1 MNLKKFNS
9 DYSSPMLSE
18 RKKQIGLV
26 MLLAGFVFACSSS
39 LYVPKE
45 STLYKKEVLNAL
57 QKGRAIYIKKCGGC
71 HTLYLPE
78 KYGTSQWRLQTER
91 MAAKAKLTDQ
101 EKELILGYLTKNDS
115 SKPN

>member
-1 MNLKKFNS
+1 MH
-9 DYSSPMLSE
+9 SE
-18 RKKQIGLV
+18 RKKRIGLV

-57 QKGRAIYIKKCGGC
+57 QKGGC